1 MRLCWLGVILTPF
14 LAAQE
19 VGTLDLRTDLGTDPI
34 VHLRLVHPGCW
45 DSLILH
51 AAPQP
56 LRAPQRGDAGA
67 TVEVWDLAY
76 QDTPRRE
83 AFNLTLK
90 ALRDRLIRAFAAP
103 PPSHGK
109 IELSELV
116 ASDPSNPQQLDLTK
130 VQSMQERFNPPPRT
144 SPAQ

>member
-1 MRLCWLGVILTPF
+1 MRLCWFGFILTPF

-19 VGTLDLRTDLGTDPI
+19 VGTLDLHTDLGTDPI
-34 VHLRLVHPGCW
+34 VHLRLVQPGCW
-45 DSLILH
+45 DSLVLH
-51 AAPQP
+51 AAPRA
-56 LRAPQRGDAGA
+56 LRTPQRDPAEA

-76 QDTPRRE
+76 RDTPRRE
-83 AFNLTLK
+83 AFTLTLK
-90 ALRDRLIRAFAAP
+90 ALRDRLVRAFAAP

-116 ASDPSNPQQLDLTK
+116 SSDPSNPQQLDLTK

-144 SPAQ
+144 PPMR